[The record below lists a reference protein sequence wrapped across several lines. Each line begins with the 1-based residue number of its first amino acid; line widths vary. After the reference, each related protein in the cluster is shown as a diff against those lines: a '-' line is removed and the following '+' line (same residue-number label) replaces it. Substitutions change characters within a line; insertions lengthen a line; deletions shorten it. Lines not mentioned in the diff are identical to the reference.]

1 MESHTCIGSLIVNKG
16 IPPNA
21 FFMPQL
27 AGVYIKKAAGSF
39 TGTDR
44 IVNIYV
50 NNQKV
55 SFNML

>member
-1 MESHTCIGSLIVNKG
+1 MRA
-16 IPPNA
+16 A
-21 FFMPQL
+21 FFVCQALM
-27 AGVYIKKAAGSF
+27 KKAAGSF

-55 SFNML
+55 NSE

>member
-1 MESHTCIGSLIVNKG
+1 MRA
-16 IPPNA
+16 A
-21 FFMPQL
+21 FFVCP
-27 AGVYIKKAAGSF
+27 AHTEKAAGSF

-55 SFNML
+55 NSE

>member
-1 MESHTCIGSLIVNKG
+1 M
-16 IPPNA
+16 
-21 FFMPQL
+21 
-27 AGVYIKKAAGSF
+27 KKAAGSF

-55 SFNML
+55 NSE